1 MWLKPEGRLFIQI
14 LCHREFAYPMII
26 KDSETETDFVAKLF
40 FTGGNM
46 LSSDL
51 LLYFQKDLQ
60 IERMWMVNGVHYT
73 KTLDA
78 WLARQDQHKDE
89 IMDVFRRHYGSKAE
103 EKFQNFRKFF
113 MYTSKTFGYSNG
125 NEWIAAHYL
134 YSKKHPSA
142 L

>member
-1 MWLKPEGRLFIQI
+1 
-14 LCHREFAYPMII
+14 
-26 KDSETETDFVAKLF
+26 
-40 FTGGNM
+40 M

-60 IERMWMVNGVHYT
+60 IERMWMINGVHYT

-78 WLARQDQHKDE
+78 WLALQDQYKDE
-89 IMDVFRRHYGSKAE
+89 IMDVFRRHYGLKAKE
-103 EKFQNFRKFF
+103 RFQNFRKFF

-134 YSKKHPSA
+134 YSKKHTSA